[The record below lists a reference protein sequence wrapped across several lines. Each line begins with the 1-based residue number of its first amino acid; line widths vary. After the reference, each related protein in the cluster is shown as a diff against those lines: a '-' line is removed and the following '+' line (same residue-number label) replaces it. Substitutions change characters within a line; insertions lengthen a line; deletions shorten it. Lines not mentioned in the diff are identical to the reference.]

1 MSSTMMTLRY
11 GLTAPLLQGDGD
23 DWAPWHGTS
32 RILAPCTAARATR
45 HRRRGLSAFAPA
57 VLANSQGRKGHLYAR
72 GMSGAPLGRQRRGFS
87 AQSPGAA
94 QAGSLGMCST
104 RITRRAHLLAW
115 RHAGGPGSHYQ
126 RAWPANQLS
135 TRTLAAPG
143 NVGVYPPR
151 VCPSYLWYGGRRQ
164 GAFVALSLRGIR
176 ASPSPFLFLV
186 DGMSGLPHKWSMGW
200 ELRR

>member
-1 MSSTMMTLRY
+1 MITLRY

-23 DWAPWHGTS
+23 DWTPWHGTS

-57 VLANSQGRKGHLYAR
+57 VVANSQGRKGNLYAR
-72 GMSGAPLGRQRRGFS
+72 RMSGAPLGRQRRGFS

-94 QAGSLGMCST
+94 QAGSLGMYST

-143 NVGVYPPR
+143 NVGVYTPR
-151 VCPSYLWYGGRRQ
+151 IGHSCLWYSGRRQ
-164 GAFVALSLRGIR
+164 GAFVALSLGGIR

-186 DGMSGLPHKWSMGW
+186 DGMSGQPHTSSTGR